1 MTTTFPVLRSLRL
14 STKVALTA
22 GILIGA
28 AGSGNAQL
36 ARRTYADTI
45 TNDEENKDAR
55 R

>member
-1 MTTTFPVLRSLRL
+1 MRTRFPVLRSFRL

-28 AGSGNAQL
+28 AGSVNAQV
-36 ARRTYADTI
+36 ARRTYTDTI